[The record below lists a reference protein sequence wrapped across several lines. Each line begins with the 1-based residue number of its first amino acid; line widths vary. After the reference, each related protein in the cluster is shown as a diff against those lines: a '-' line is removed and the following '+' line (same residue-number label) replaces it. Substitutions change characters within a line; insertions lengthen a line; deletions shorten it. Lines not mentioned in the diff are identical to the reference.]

1 MRANLHVV
9 LCFSP
14 VGDAFRTRCRRFPGL
29 INCTQI
35 DLFRPWPRDALV
47 KVSLWFLEDMALGD
61 VEVIPQS
68 GGGGSLVAATEGGV
82 RVVVAC
88 RATYEIGWN
97 EQRS

>member
-1 MRANLHVV
+1 MVCAAAPRPSLCQITPSPSRFVPRVRANLHVV

-14 VGDAFRTRCRRFPGL
+14 VGDAFRSRCRRFPGL

-61 VEVIPQS
+61 VEV
-68 GGGGSLVAATEGGV
+68 
-82 RVVVAC
+82 R
-88 RATYEIGWN
+88 N
-97 EQRS
+97 